1 MFLHLIPEQFA
12 SRSRIGI
19 IERTYIAR
27 THPIAYA
34 ILHRLLI
41 HPAIGIKL
49 LVMLRIDIKLGP
61 YRYHDM
67 STHIVHIIHHLFRI
81 GESSRIELMTTP
93 LVFTPIEPVLYNI
106 VDRYL
111 TLTKLLK
118 GRNQFLLVVIFLTA
132 LPITHRPLRHN
143 GRLTSQGAIATDD
156 LIHRVTSHKIVIHRI
171 GHLAVPINETDLVF
185 SCWLSCLQ
193 SAIRNSSVRFPLDA
207 NRYTTFCFNFEVK
220 LICIWIP
227 SRTPSFRHHQLVV
240 KVYLHIAGIV

>member
-19 IERTYIAR
+19 IERAYIAR

-41 HPAIGIKL
+41 HPAVGVKL
-49 LVMLRIDIKLGP
+49 LVMLCIHIELGP

-81 GESSRIELMTTP
+81 GESSRVELMTTP

-143 GRLTSQGAIATDD
+143 GRLTRQGTIATDN
-156 LIHRVTSHKIVIHRI
+156 LIHRVAIHKVVIHRI
-171 GHLAVPINETDLVF
+171 GHLARPIDETALVF
-185 SCWLSCLQ
+185 RCWFGCLQ
-193 SAIRNSSVRFPLDA
+193 TAIRNSSVRFPLDA
-207 NRYTTFCFNFEVK
+207 NGYTALCFNFEIK

-240 KVYLHIAGIV
+240 KIYPHIASII